1 MAAFE
6 MDWNDDVTKYK
17 EVGIQVKM
25 HTTRRSKYVQNVPTM
40 QDASCSTE
48 QKIYQNI
55 IVPSNSTSASTNVA
69 SALNDTLDDCDDEY
83 LPSEETSE
91 EAVKQNALEQ
101 KRLARN
107 LKMTIIK
114 NKPKMYLGI
123 PDNAFFFIELL
134 SKETG
139 ISVEDICLT
148 ITKIKLNDSFARIGD
163 DFGVSPSNVSAVF
176 RRTLP
181 IIAYYLKQL
190 IVWPSKQSIK
200 LNLPLPFRARYSHV
214 QSIIDYF
221 EIEIQKPSSAI
232 NQCYVF

>member
-55 IVPSNSTSASTNVA
+55 IVVSNSTSASTNVT

-91 EAVKQNALEQ
+91 EAVKQNTLEQ

-107 LKMTIIK
+107 LRTIIK

-134 SKETG
+134 S
-139 ISVEDICLT
+139 
-148 ITKIKLNDSFARIGD
+148 
-163 DFGVSPSNVSAVF
+163 
-176 RRTLP
+176 
-181 IIAYYLKQL
+181 
-190 IVWPSKQSIK
+190 
-200 LNLPLPFRARYSHV
+200 
-214 QSIIDYF
+214 
-221 EIEIQKPSSAI
+221 
-232 NQCYVF
+232 